1 MINQKYCKKYYLKQ
15 LVAVSLLGLHIL
27 AGATG
32 ILPDTTLLLI
42 TEKSNNAQM
51 GVLNTD
57 DEPLLLLTTIVDIPD
72 DKGTTVYPLPA
83 VMRVEAHGRQIVRF
97 VLDETA
103 TPLKVQH
110 LKRVLFEGI
119 PAVKVDGKGKISTT
133 VRQDMPVIISPAGLE
148 QDPMPWKKL
157 HFHLAGD
164 QLTLSNPSPYVVRL
178 SQTISLLMTN
188 TSLKILPRTYVLP
201 GESFSVTVPGG
212 ITDTT
217 TSLRIFPASP
227 YGFDVDPFDAAIER

>member
-1 MINQKYCKKYYLKQ
+1 MNYQKYCLKQ
-15 LVAVSLLGLHIL
+15 LVTLALMGSHIL

-42 TEKSNNAQM
+42 SEKNNNAQM

-57 DEPLLLLTTIVDIPD
+57 DEPLLLLTTIVDIAE
-72 DKGTTVYPLPA
+72 DKGTTVYALPA

-119 PAVKVDGKGKISTT
+119 PAVKGDSKGKIKTT
-133 VRQDMPVIISPAGLE
+133 IRQDMPVIISPAGLA
-148 QDPMPWKKL
+148 QDPAPWKNL
-157 HFHLAGD
+157 HFRWAD
-164 QLTLSNPSPYVVRL
+164 DKLTLSNPSPYVVRL
-178 SQTISLLMTN
+178 SQIVSLLATKA
-188 TSLKILPRTYVLP
+188 SLKILPRTYVLP
-201 GESFSVTVPGG
+201 GESFSIAVPGG
-212 ITDTT
+212 IPETV

-227 YGFDVDPFDAAIER
+227 FGYDVDPFDAVIER